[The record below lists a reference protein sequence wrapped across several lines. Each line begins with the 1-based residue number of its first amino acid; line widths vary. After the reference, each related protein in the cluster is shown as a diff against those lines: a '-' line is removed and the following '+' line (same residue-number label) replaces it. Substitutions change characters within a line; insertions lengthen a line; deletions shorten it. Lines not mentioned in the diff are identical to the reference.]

1 MKTLIMRF
9 SITSS
14 LRYLSHRETLE
25 MFHRAF
31 TRADIAVAYTNGFNP
46 RIRLSLP
53 LPRSVAVAA
62 EDELLC
68 AGLEDTQPATADRI
82 EEEISSQLPL
92 GVKVLSVE
100 IADGKVSCIPLSAV
114 YEFELSAP
122 AGEKALSDAVKDLQ
136 NALDSGDGVF
146 VQRDATRSKPV
157 RRIDVSGYIDSM
169 TCGTDRLRVKCNIT
183 PLGTVR
189 VDEIMK
195 LLQIDS
201 ARLSGPINRTSVQWR
216 RN

>member
-1 MKTLIMRF
+1 MKMLIMRF
-9 SITSS
+9 SITES

-25 MFHRAF
+25 MFQRAL

-68 AGLEDTQPATADRI
+68 VGIEDTQPANAGRI
-82 EEEISSQLPL
+82 EEEMSSQLPRGL
-92 GVKVLSVE
+92 KVLSVE

-122 AGEKALSDAVKDLQ
+122 AGKKALGDAVKDLQ

-146 VQRDATRSKPV
+146 VQRNATRSKPV

-169 TCGTDRLRVKCNIT
+169 TCGQDRLRVKCNIT
-183 PLGTVR
+183 PSGTVR
-189 VDEIMK
+189 VDEIIK
-195 LLQIDS
+195 LLQIDP
-201 ARLSGPINRTSVQWR
+201 ARLSGPISRTSVEWR